1 MLKIEGIEKKFRD
14 FHLQDIHLN
23 VEKGDYFMLLGK
35 SGSGKSLLLEI
46 IAGLQRAD
54 SGKIMLNNKEI
65 THLEIQ
71 KRNIGLLFQ
80 DFAIFPHLS
89 VFQNIAYPLRSN
101 KRNRKEIGEIVTNL
115 AMEFE
120 IAHLLRR
127 KTNNLSGGEK
137 QRLALARTLAM
148 EPEILLLDEPLTS
161 LDVQLRQGIRKLFR
175 NINGKGKTIIHV
187 THDHEEAMLLAN
199 KVAVIHQGKIIQKGP
214 VKDVFHRPV
223 NEFVANFTGIKNFF
237 RGVFIDDGQDE
248 LNKIQI
254 KEGVIVKALR
264 KPSGKETAVVIRC
277 QDIILSKNKAETSAA
292 NNFRATVLEVF
303 PSVVGFEVLLDIGV
317 QLTALVSSEAIQKF
331 KLAENN
337 IIWVSFKASALKIL
351 D

>member
-1 MLKIEGIEKKFRD
+1 MLKIEAIEKQFKD
-14 FHLQDIHLN
+14 FHLQDINLHI
-23 VEKGDYFMLLGK
+23 EKGDYFMLLGK

-46 IAGLQRAD
+46 IAGLKKAD
-54 SGKIMLNNKEI
+54 SGKILLNNKEI

-80 DFAIFPHLS
+80 DYAIFPHLS
-89 VFQNIAYPLRSN
+89 VYQNIAYPLRSN
-101 KRNRKEIGEIVTNL
+101 RRNRKETEEKVKNL
-115 AMEFE
+115 AKEFE
-120 IAHLLRR
+120 IDHLLNR

-148 EPEILLLDEPLTS
+148 EPGVLLLDEPLTS
-161 LDVQLRQGIRKLFR
+161 LDVQLRQGIRNLFR
-175 NINGKGKTIIHV
+175 KINRKGKTIIHV
-187 THDHEEAMLLAN
+187 THDHEEAILLAN

-214 VKDVFHRPV
+214 VKDVFHRPM

-237 RGVFIDDGQDE
+237 RGIFIDDRQDD

-254 KEGVIVKALR
+254 NEGVIVKALH
-264 KPSGKETAVVIRC
+264 KPSAKETAVVIRC
-277 QDIILSKNKAETSAA
+277 QDIILSINKTETSAV

-303 PSVVGFEVLLDIGV
+303 PSVVGFEVVLDIGV

-331 KLAENN
+331 KLTENSK
-337 IIWVSFKASALKIL
+337 IWASFKASAIKLL